1 MGISSNKKQ
10 KEIDDRLQ
18 KMILN
23 INVINNQP
31 SMPNNNSKIYSSINR
46 DNQNLNK
53 NESLELE
60 APPPAPSSNNQMSV
74 FNTNSL
80 NQHIHIPIEN
90 SKRGSKIVINNSN
103 KSLKISENNNI
114 DNNNNMINNNN
125 IINNNNS
132 KDITPDENVD
142 NNLGGDQRKY
152 NNNLENENT
161 PNKKNIDPNIE
172 QNKMEN
178 EKKETPKYLENIKN
192 RNMNFGGK
200 VIANEEDKKQ
210 EITNGVNY
218 DNNMGGQIQYLEE
231 NNKHLFTKTGDYSN
245 YLNKNKNININDE
258 KYLNKQFTNTGKNID
273 NNISASKISNIEE
286 SKCIENPENNKNFF
300 GNFRNVPY
308 NENDLELSQSIFTKS
323 FSDLNLND
331 PKDIEKFKI
340 ETQKKF
346 VEGYFPI
353 FLKLNNDKP
362 KFFYLKFYSTLKHA
376 LKCYYLKY
384 GFHNKFDENITLYN
398 GGNILDQ
405 EAQIMNLNIPP
416 LSVITNHA

>member
-10 KEIDDRLQ
+10 KEFDNQQQ
-18 KMILN
+18 KIILN

-31 SMPNNNSKIYSSINR
+31 SMPNNNSNIYSSLNR

-60 APPPAPSSNNQMSV
+60 APPPAPSSNNKISV
-74 FNTNSL
+74 FDTNSL
-80 NQHIHIPIEN
+80 NQNINITIEN

-103 KSLKISENNNI
+103 KSLKLSENNNI
-114 DNNNNMINNNN
+114 NNNNINNNNNN

-132 KDITPDENVD
+132 KDITPDENID

-152 NNNLENENT
+152 NNNLENEKT
-161 PNKKNIDPNIE
+161 PNIKNIDPNIE
-172 QNKMEN
+172 QNKMGN
-178 EKKETPKYLENIKN
+178 EKKETPKYLESIKN

-200 VIANEEDKKQ
+200 VIVNEEDKKQ
-210 EITNGVNY
+210 EITNGINY

-245 YLNKNKNININDE
+245 YLNKNKNINE
-258 KYLNKQFTNTGKNID
+258 KKYLNKQFTNTGKNID

-308 NENDLELSQSIFTKS
+308 NENDLDLSQSILTNS
-323 FSDLNLND
+323 FSDLNLDD
-331 PKDIEKFKI
+331 PKDREKFKI
-340 ETQKKF
+340 EIHKKF
-346 VEGYFPI
+346 DEGYFPI

-384 GFHNKFDENITLYN
+384 GFHTKFNENITLYN

-416 LSVITNHA
+416 LSLITNHA